1 MSVSIKG
8 SRTIVGSEVSA
19 KTIVLRRC
27 FTPNNVNTVEDRDKP
42 AKRGETGGLSW
53 TSPLPPLRT
62 KNNMMMNT
70 NGDMQVHFLPLQRHA
85 QLPPPPP
92 TEQIVP
98 AIRPAPLPLNPH
110 KGEQTTSRPRY
121 SSPSPPLRHAP
132 GIHAQGPPL
141 LLLALVAHGR
151 PLENALPIGVQLQFC
166 DGYVG
171 GTDSHRDAGAV
182 DFLFCHSLDVDD
194 PFLAVDVCHAAL
206 AAFVAAAGDED
217 FVVLADGD

>member
-8 SRTIVGSEVSA
+8 SRTIVRSGVSA

-27 FTPNNVNTVEDRDKP
+27 FTPNNVKTVEDRDKP
-42 AKRGETGGLSW
+42 AKRGETEGLSW

-62 KNNMMMNT
+62 KNNIMMNT

-85 QLPPPPP
+85 QLPLPPP
-92 TEQIVP
+92 TEQTAP
-98 AIRPAPLPLNPH
+98 AIRPVPLPLNPH
-110 KGEQTTSRPRY
+110 QGEQTTSRPRY
-121 SSPSPPLRHAP
+121 SSPSPFPPRP
-132 GIHAQGPPL
+132 GTL

-171 GTDSHRDAGAV
+171 GTDSHGDAGAV

-206 AAFVAAAGDED
+206 AAFVAAAGDQD